1 MRKSMRSQMKRK
13 EKHEKTDQLIEYTES
28 CPFLISH
35 AIKKRQQATIQK
47 VSVTHNSAYVRNVAN
62 VIYTIGTLCA
72 FIDGNTVSSDS
83 HKNSWYAILYEHP
96 PPCQYA
102 YF

>member
-35 AIKKRQQATIQK
+35 AIKK
-47 VSVTHNSAYVRNVAN
+47 
-62 VIYTIGTLCA
+62 
-72 FIDGNTVSSDS
+72 GN
-83 HKNSWYAILYEHP
+83 KQRYKK
-96 PPCQYA
+96 
-102 YF
+102 